1 VSDMIFSPY
10 NLLASSST
18 HCTQR
23 YQCSKGTSPKNEHDN
38 MSDFFGKKE
47 YPKLKG
53 FADDLRLWFLS
64 TSFWAANASSFTHID
79 WRKTHHSE
87 VPLVIELHSCVR
99 ETTTIT
105 LKVTSCAVVGKEQGF
120 EAVLSLCVKLLQ
132 LLLLQELLCSPF
144 SSMLLLLLLSW
155 EWC

>member
-1 VSDMIFSPY
+1 MSDIIFSPY

-23 YQCSKGTSPKNEHDN
+23 YQCSKGTAPKNEHDN

-53 FADDLRLWFLS
+53 FADDLMLWFLS

-105 LKVTSCAVVGKEQGF
+105 LKVTSC
-120 EAVLSLCVKLLQ
+120 LTH
-132 LLLLQELLCSPF
+132 P
-144 SSMLLLLLLSW
+144 
-155 EWC
+155 